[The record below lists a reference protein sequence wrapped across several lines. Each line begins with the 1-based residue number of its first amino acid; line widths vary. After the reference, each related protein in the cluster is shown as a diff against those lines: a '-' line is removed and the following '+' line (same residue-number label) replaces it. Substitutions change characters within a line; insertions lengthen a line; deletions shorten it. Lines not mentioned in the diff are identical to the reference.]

1 MNNKMAKI
9 HVYQQ
14 LNLKHQLSKQEKQ
27 RQNHGYGEYFDSFLT
42 WEECVGM
49 GEEEIIL
56 SRNW

>member
-1 MNNKMAKI
+1 MRTC
-9 HVYQQ
+9 QQ
-14 LNLKHQLSKQEKQ
+14 LNLKNKLSKQEKQ